1 MNFEREESQTI
12 NSAEQSLRSRFRGIP
27 GDVLPTSIK
36 KRKFFAKKIVGII
49 MDDSLSDA
57 ERNFMNA
64 KLKPYLEFDY
74 VRDAI
79 HIMAQT
85 HYGFYSVE
93 NIGKV
98 YKVTAEI
105 SKNAKRR
112 FTAAR
117 SMQKSFNNGIKF
129 PLLTMREVTN
139 SCHF

>member
-64 KLKPYLEFDY
+64 KL
-74 VRDAI
+74 
-79 HIMAQT
+79 
-85 HYGFYSVE
+85 
-93 NIGKV
+93 
-98 YKVTAEI
+98 
-105 SKNAKRR
+105 
-112 FTAAR
+112 
-117 SMQKSFNNGIKF
+117 
-129 PLLTMREVTN
+129 
-139 SCHF
+139 